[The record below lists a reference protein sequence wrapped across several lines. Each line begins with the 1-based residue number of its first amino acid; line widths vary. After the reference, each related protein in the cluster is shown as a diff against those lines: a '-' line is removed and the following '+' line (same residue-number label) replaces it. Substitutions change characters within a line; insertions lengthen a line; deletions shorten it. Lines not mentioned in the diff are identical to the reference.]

1 MNQDYL
7 IKLCLAVYKV
17 TGIFPKEEPL
27 KFLIREKANQILAD
41 LLSKEKPG
49 KIKKD
54 IELINGYFEIA
65 EKQNWVDELNFLV
78 LRREYAK
85 IKGEEEEG
93 LKSKKGSVSPI
104 IGQKKPKPVGR
115 QGNLSERCGKIL
127 EILRQKERAQ
137 VWEFKKIFPEVT
149 KRTLRRDF
157 EFLLKQGLVERAGED
172 NNIYYKMSR

>member
-1 MNQDYL
+1 MDRDYL

-93 LKSKKGSVSPI
+93 LKSKKGSVAPI
-104 IGQKKPKPVGR
+104 GE

>member
-1 MNQDYL
+1 MDRDYL

-17 TGIFPKEEPL
+17 TDIFPKEEPL

-41 LLSKEKPG
+41 LLSRNKLK
-49 KIKKD
+49 KIEENIK
-54 IELINGYFEIA
+54 ILMGYFEIA

-85 IKGEEEEG
+85 IKGEKER
-93 LKSKKGSVSPI
+93 LKSKKGSVAPI
-104 IGQKKPKPVGR
+104 GKQS
-115 QGNLSERCGKIL
+115 NLSERCGKIL

-172 NNIYYKMSR
+172 NNIYYKMK